1 MRILALLIFLFSSCF
16 VFSQET
22 IFKKYNSEIL
32 NEVRDVSIYLPKS
45 YNKDSISNFPL
56 AIVLDGH
63 KLFDVYVG
71 VSNYYSY
78 QDNAPE
84 QIVVGIDM
92 KNTRI
97 KDAGYDLITSELTPD
112 SKNFYRFIRDEIIPF
127 VEASF
132 VLVFFIS
139 IPTTICSGA
148 LSW

>member
-92 KNTRI
+92 KNTRN
-97 KDAGYDLITSELTPD
+97 KRCWL
-112 SKNFYRFIRDEIIPF
+112 
-127 VEASF
+127 
-132 VLVFFIS
+132 
-139 IPTTICSGA
+139 
-148 LSW
+148 